1 MDKKGADKKD
11 DKKGA
16 EKKDDKKGGAE
27 KKDDKKQQQ
36 QQQKPKEEK
45 KEETADERRKREERE
60 TAKEEKKLHKKEQHR
75 HQKEAHAA
83 GNIMEDLSKK
93 QVFKKYTY
101 RGNDLG
107 KLIEMNMDAL
117 SEQLRSRQRRRL
129 KRKMGVKFGR
139 FIKKLMEVK
148 ATTPQG
154 EKPPTVKTHYR
165 NCIVLPSMVQSMIN
179 IHNGH
184 GYNNVEV
191 KPEMIG
197 YYLGEFAITYK
208 RVTHGKPGVGATHS
222 SKFVPIK

>member
-1 MDKKGADKKD
+1 MDKKGGDKKD
-11 DKKGA
+11 DKKGG
-16 EKKDDKKGGAE
+16 EKKDDKKAGGQQ
-27 KKDDKKQQQ
+27 KDDKKQPQ

-93 QVFKKYTY
+93 QIFKKFTY
-101 RGNDLG
+101 RGHDLG
-107 KLIEMNMDAL
+107 KLMEMNMDAL

-129 KRKMGVKFGR
+129 KRKMGVKFVR
-139 FIKKLMEVK
+139 FIKKLMEIK
-148 ATTPQG
+148 QNTPQG
-154 EKPPTVKTHYR
+154 EKPGSVKTHYR

-184 GYNNVEV
+184 GYNNIEV